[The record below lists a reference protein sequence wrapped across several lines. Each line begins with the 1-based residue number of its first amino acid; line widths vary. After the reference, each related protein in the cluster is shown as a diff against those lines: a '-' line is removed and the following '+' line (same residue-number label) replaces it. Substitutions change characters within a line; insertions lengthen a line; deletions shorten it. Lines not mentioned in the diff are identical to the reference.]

1 MEVKNMVR
9 AKSAILVVI
18 LMVLSTFAVGIA
30 AEAVL
35 RKNVKE
41 NIQNNIG
48 QQSFFDAE
56 ITFIIL
62 TTEGCGCDPIPG
74 ITVSA
79 FGGEGNDSG
88 VTDQDGK
95 VILTLT
101 ILGEYEV
108 NIEGEGYIPIEFEFN
123 VLDDQ
128 QFIFHLAEKDESST
142 NSFSILQ
149 NLVTKILSR

>member
-1 MEVKNMVR
+1 MVR
-9 AKSAILVVI
+9 LKSTLLVVI
-18 LMVLSTFAVGIA
+18 LMVLSTFAIGIA

-35 RKNVKE
+35 KKNGQD

-62 TTEGCGCDPIPG
+62 TTEGCGCTPIPG
-74 ITVSA
+74 ILVHA

-88 VTDQDGK
+88 ISDEDGK
-95 VILTLT
+95 VILTLE

-108 NIEGEGYIPIEFEFN
+108 IIEGEGYLSIEFEFN

-128 QFIFHLAEKDESST
+128 QFIFHLAEKEKSST

-149 NLVTKILSR
+149 NLVTKVLSI